1 MTDSPCPASPW
12 KRPKVVSLT
21 KTKSIK
27 RRSEIFAAHNAN
39 NDSFGNSPAVPRMLE
54 SSIVE
59 ENDFAPQAA
68 KVPKTVL
75 NRFSVKSKF
84 NFNGSNEN
92 SFNNSMNLNESGN
105 ASLNEVT
112 PNVTS

>member
-1 MTDSPCPASPW
+1 MADSPCPQSPW

-39 NDSFGNSPAVPRMLE
+39 NDSFGNSPSVPRMLE

-59 ENDFAPQAA
+59 EDGFAPKAP
-68 KVPKTVL
+68 KERKTVL

-84 NFNGSNEN
+84 NFNGNSNEN
-92 SFNNSMNLNESGN
+92 SFNSSMNLNESGN
-105 ASLNEVT
+105 LSVAEVT
-112 PNVTS
+112 YTDF

>member
-1 MTDSPCPASPW
+1 MADSPCPQSPW

-39 NDSFGNSPAVPRMLE
+39 NDSFGNSPSVPRMLE

-59 ENDFAPQAA
+59 EDGFAPKA
-68 KVPKTVL
+68 PKERKTLL

-84 NFNGSNEN
+84 GFSASNEN
-92 SFNNSMNLNESGN
+92 SCNNSLNLNESAN
-105 ASLNEVT
+105 ISVTEVILK
-112 PNVTS
+112 

>member
-1 MTDSPCPASPW
+1 MADSPCPQSPW

-27 RRSEIFAAHNAN
+27 RRSEIFAARNAN
-39 NDSFGNSPAVPRMLE
+39 NDSFGNSPSVPRMLE

-59 ENDFAPQAA
+59 EDGFAPKA
-68 KVPKTVL
+68 PKERKTLL

-84 NFNGSNEN
+84 NLSASNEN
-92 SFNNSMNLNESGN
+92 SCNNSSNLNESAN
-105 ASLNEVT
+105 ISVTEVT
-112 PNVTS
+112 